1 MFDNKQPGSLPVSA
15 GATSGAPALTGRLP
29 AFMLNSQHI
38 NFFAISDNYENYTA
52 CYPGPSCVRI
62 TTREYVVNILWG
74 YLYVLRMDK
83 RRGKERVE
91 DGKGV

>member
-1 MFDNKQPGSLPVSA
+1 MFDNKQPA
-15 GATSGAPALTGRLP
+15 GFRRSCQTVNTLI
-29 AFMLNSQHI
+29 FCHI
-38 NFFAISDNYENYTA
+38 RQLRFDNYENYTA